1 MLFFSLFRF
10 VFERRPRD
18 EYIRTILSPNSWGG
32 GIELTILA
40 AHYGTEIASIDV
52 ETGRI
57 DSFGPTAAAAGA
69 PGASESRALLVYSGI
84 HYDAAVLAPEP
95 DAPQEFCASVVPAS
109 GAEGERVL
117 GALQALATKLRAKRA
132 YTNTATFDLKCEVR
146 AVAGLFLLRSR
157 VFVVDDWT
165 CVGTRCAG
173 RDLRAKRRRARTRP
187 RRGMS
192 SLANTDIL
200 YSDDALYPV
209 QRL

>member
-1 MLFFSLFRF
+1 
-10 VFERRPRD
+10 
-18 EYIRTILSPNSWGG
+18 
-32 GIELTILA
+32 
-40 AHYGTEIASIDV
+40 
-52 ETGRI
+52 
-57 DSFGPTAAAAGA
+57 
-69 PGASESRALLVYSGI
+69 
-84 HYDAAVLAPEP
+84 VLAPEP

-146 AVAGLFLLRSR
+146 AVSRLFLLRLR
-157 VFVVDDWT
+157 VIVVDDWT
-165 CVGTRCAG
+165 CVGTRYAG

>member
-1 MLFFSLFRF
+1 MFASVAL
-10 VFERRPRD
+10 VFEQDMRKAPAIRQIVADAIRRDPEAWTDVILGHPRD

-57 DSFGPTAAAAGA
+57 DSFGPTAA
-69 PGASESRALLVYSGI
+69 GASESRALLVYSGI

-132 YTNTATFDLKCEVR
+132 YTNTATFDLKCEVCGQ
-146 AVAGLFLLRSR
+146 GLK
-157 VFVVDDWT
+157 
-165 CVGTRCAG
+165 GE
-173 RDLRAKRRRARTRP
+173 KEARTHASET
-187 RRGMS
+187 GHVKFGE
-192 SLANTDIL
+192 
-200 YSDDALYPV
+200 Y
-209 QRL
+209 